1 MSKGTNND
9 LQYTTQ
15 KIKDWTFESQTRL
28 KSGGGTPEGL
38 ADPAPI

>member
-1 MSKGTNND
+1 MSTGTNND

-15 KIKDWTFESQTRL
+15 KIKDWTFESQTWL
-28 KSGGGTPEGL
+28 KSGGTPEGL